1 MYVYLSVMILCCIL
15 LYVMQ
20 NDKNKIR
27 PLAIVFSLI
36 WLMLALQEGWG
47 GDYEAYVFIFNQ
59 LKGESYANV
68 LLSDEIHGEI
78 AFKVLLWLMPS
89 PHAGM
94 VLGMGIWCIAMAF
107 FFYHFVPQKWWW
119 FAILFVFFDKAILM
133 GMTASFLRMAIASS
147 LLIFAV
153 YYVVKGKR
161 ILSIGLIIL
170 GSLFHL
176 SVLLMLPL
184 VFVGHHYNKLSLPA
198 VMGIFVA
205 ITLVAIVSPS
215 SWIGLVEGIFMNIE
229 TFETYQY
236 YFEESTQTGTKGL
249 VLIVL
254 FYWIY
259 WLARYSSNKG
269 YDDKEYLVLYYALI
283 RIAFELLP
291 AVGLSSRIF
300 YYMDIYYF
308 AGMMCVLN
316 RMQKH
321 DIYKYGIIITLLY
334 IFAFDGFRL
343 YTHSEKFLLHW
354 INYNFI
360 F

>member
-1 MYVYLSVMILCCIL
+1 MFVYISVMIMCCML
-15 LYVMQ
+15 LYVMR
-20 NDKNKIR
+20 NNKKIK
-27 PLAIVFSLI
+27 PLAIVFGLI

-47 GDYEAYVFIFNQ
+47 GDYEAYVFIFDQ
-59 LKGESYANV
+59 LKGESFANV
-68 LLSDEIHGEI
+68 LLSDDVHGEI
-78 AFKVLLWLMPS
+78 AFKIILWLMPS

-94 VLGMGIWCIAMAF
+94 ILGMGIWCLAMAF
-107 FFYHFVPQKWWW
+107 FFYHFIPQSWWW
-119 FAILFVFFDKAILM
+119 FAILFVFLDKAILM

-161 ILSIGLIIL
+161 ILPIALIIL
-170 GSLFHL
+170 GSFFHL

-184 VFVGHHYNKLSLPA
+184 VFVGHHNNKLSLPTM
-198 VMGIFVA
+198 MGVFVA
-205 ITLVAIVSPS
+205 ITLVSFFSPS
-215 SWIGLVEGIFMNIE
+215 SWIGLVENIFMNLE
-229 TFETYQY
+229 TLETYQY
-236 YFEESTQTGTKGL
+236 YFEEAVQSGTKGL

-283 RIAFELLP
+283 RIAFDLLP
-291 AVGLSSRIF
+291 AVGLSSRFF
-300 YYMDIYYF
+300 YYMDIYFF

-316 RMQKH
+316 KMPEKDMH
-321 DIYKYGIIITLLY
+321 KYGIIISLLY
-334 IFAFDGFRL
+334 IFVFDGFRL
-343 YTHSEKFLLHW
+343 YMHSETFILHW
-354 INYNFI
+354 TKYNLI